1 MTQTL
6 SSTESVAYLDSWN
19 AARAA
24 RDEQRREPYSYLSYA
39 GFFKLGT
46 SAARFDAVPGRW
58 STGPDGPAVELADR
72 EQLIVD
78 GDVVTGSHRFA
89 PVRERE
95 FRRAAQHGDVIIE
108 LSRRGGQDLLRP
120 IDPAFG
126 RRINDNYDHTPAWT
140 PDSRWI
146 VEGQFVP
153 FESIRPTTVGA
164 TIGEITHVHAG
175 IGEVVFTIE
184 GAEQRLLIIT
194 GDQQPAGAAGSG
206 TILFTDGTSGRTTD
220 PLGRSLAVDFP
231 ATAGAITLD
240 FNFTRNIQR
249 PYTKFAP
256 CPLPP
261 TQNTVTVA
269 IEAGDQLP
277 VFKG

>member
-6 SSTESVAYLDSWN
+6 TSTGSAAYLDGWN

-24 RDEQRREPYSYLSYA
+24 REQQRREPYSYLSYA
-39 GFFKLGT
+39 AFYRLGT
-46 SAARFDAVPGRW
+46 SAARFDGVPGRW
-58 STGPDGPAVELADR
+58 STGPEGPAVELADG
-72 EQLIVD
+72 EQLVID
-78 GDVVTGSHRFA
+78 GQVVLGSHRFA
-89 PVRERE
+89 PVQERE
-95 FRRAAQHGDVIIE
+95 FRRAAQSGDVIIE

-126 RRINDNYDHTPAWT
+126 RRVNDSYDHTPAWT

-146 VEGQFVP
+146 VQAQFIP
-153 FESIRPTTVGA
+153 FESIRPTSVEA

-175 IGEVVFTIE
+175 VGEVVFTID
-184 GAEQRLLIIT
+184 GAEQRLLVIT
-194 GDQQPAGAAGSG
+194 GDRQPAGAAGTG
-206 TILFTDGTSGRTTD
+206 TILFTDATSGHTTD
-220 PLGRSLAVDFP
+220 AMGRSLAVDFP

-240 FNFTRNIQR
+240 FNFTRNLQR
-249 PYTKFAP
+249 PYTRFAP

-261 TQNTVTVA
+261 AQNTVTVA

-277 VFKG
+277 VFAA

>member
-6 SSTESVAYLDSWN
+6 SSTDSVAYLDAWN
-19 AARAA
+19 AAREA
-24 RDEQRREPYSYLSYA
+24 RDQQRREPYSYLSYA

-46 SAARFDAVPGRW
+46 GAAGFDGVPGRW
-58 STGPDGPAVELADR
+58 RTGPDGPAVELADG

-78 GDVVTGSHRFA
+78 GEVVTGSHQFA

-95 FRRAAQHGDVIIE
+95 FRRAAQSGDVIIE
-108 LSRRGGQDLLRP
+108 LSKRGGQELLRP

-126 RRINDNYDHTPAWT
+126 RRVNAAYDHTPAWT
-140 PDSRWI
+140 PAARWI
-146 VEGQFVP
+146 VEGQFLP
-153 FESIRPTTVGA
+153 FESLRPTSVGA
-164 TIGEITHVHAG
+164 TIGDIVHVHAA

-194 GDQQPAGAAGSG
+194 GDGQAAGAPGSG
-206 TILFTDGTSGRTTD
+206 TILFTDATSGRTTD

-231 ATAGAITLD
+231 AAAGAITLD
-240 FNFTRNIQR
+240 FNYTRNIQR

-261 TQNTVTVA
+261 AQNTVTVA

-277 VFKG
+277 VFTA